1 MMGPEGGHV
10 KPGVFAPLRV
20 ANYRW
25 LWIGQFVSM
34 IGDKINQIAMAMMV
48 YAVTGSMFQMGL
60 MLGITLLPAALFGL
74 LAGVYVDRWDRR
86 RTMIWAD
93 LIRAGLVAVIPFVA
107 RFGIGW
113 VYAIAFIVSTVSLF
127 FIPAKRAIIPDL
139 VPTDELMAANSLD
152 DTAEAVAEFAGLAVG
167 AALVALLGH
176 AMAFGV
182 DAVSFVFSAI
192 MIARISLP
200 RRVVEA
206 EEGMSSVWSEAAD
219 GLRFI
224 WNSAVL
230 RDLIGVYASAAVFA
244 AGAIALSYALALQRY
259 NAGAPGVALLDAAVT
274 AGTILG
280 ALAVGRS
287 GAGRAG
293 AKFLLGIAAFGLS
306 LFAIAFTQTI
316 WAAVPFLVACGVA
329 NMWFVVPATTIL
341 QARSTGP
348 VRGRVMAASTS
359 VNRIAMVAGVI
370 AVGALADS
378 VSLQWVVAG
387 VGTGA
392 MLVALA
398 GSLQVS
404 LREA

>member
-378 VSLQWVVAG
+378 VSLEWVVAG